1 MVMLNTIIF
10 NNILLFNSIHFISIR
25 MKKIV
30 VSCGMLFQGKEN
42 PKDCLIKK
50 KKRFFSFSLLIR
62 VFPLFSLQMF
72 SCQVSFQFLSSKLL
86 KTNKQKINN
95 FVLECVI
102 YINCQQ
108 YNVHCVFDCD
118 FSIFKNEWLKLQ
130 GKYTHKDI

>member
-1 MVMLNTIIF
+1 MLNTIIF

-95 FVLECVI
+95 FVLECAI

>member
-1 MVMLNTIIF
+1 
-10 NNILLFNSIHFISIR
+10 

-50 KKRFFSFSLLIR
+50 EKIFLFFFIDQSF
-62 VFPLFSLQMF
+62 FPYFLFKCLVAKSLFS
-72 SCQVSFQFLSSKLL
+72 FLSSKLL

-95 FVLECVI
+95 FVLECAI

>member
-25 MKKIV
+25 MKKNCCFMWDAL
-30 VSCGMLFQGKEN
+30 SRKRESKRLSN
-42 PKDCLIKK
+42 KK

-95 FVLECVI
+95 FVLECAI